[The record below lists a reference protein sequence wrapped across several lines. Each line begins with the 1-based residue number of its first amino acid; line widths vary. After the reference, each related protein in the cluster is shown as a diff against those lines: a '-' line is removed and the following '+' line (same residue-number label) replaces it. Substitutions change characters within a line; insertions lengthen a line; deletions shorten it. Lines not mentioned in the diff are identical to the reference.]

1 MSRDF
6 KELEDVRD
14 VMNCLKEIR
23 EREPEIEKEIQ
34 PIQERYNLLLM
45 YEHEVP
51 PEEIEEL
58 HDLSASWSKLKRR
71 AYDVSE
77 KLRVLQVPFRLLT
90 FFQYPLLAHISV
102 NQALTVLAYR
112 TKLLENV
119 VEFIEGAIHF

>member
-1 MSRDF
+1 MNREF

-14 VMNCLKEIR
+14 VMTCLREIR

-51 PEEIEEL
+51 QEEIEEL
-58 HDLSASWSKLKRR
+58 HDLSASWSKLKKR

-77 KLRVLQVPFRLLT
+77 KLRVLQVPFRSFRSMLYSMLCHNVIEIM
-90 FFQYPLLAHISV
+90 LALI
-102 NQALTVLAYR
+102 QDETIGECCR
-112 TKLLENV
+112 
-119 VEFIEGAIHF
+119 IH